1 MNVLNKFFDKI
12 YCINLD
18 SRTDRW
24 DECQQMF
31 SKYNLEVERFS
42 AFEPNVEATCCIS
55 NKKFSLIRTHR
66 EIIKICR
73 ENGLNNVLIFEDD
86 VEFCDYLPGYTK
98 ASLEE
103 RFNNSISHLPNDWN
117 VLYLGCGN
125 YTNNRSLVGGELY
138 KIGYG
143 LTTHAIAINKNFY
156 DTIIDKLEV
165 PFQELDTIYCELL
178 YKHNCFSYYPNLI
191 SQRESFSDIENKHVN
206 YDGLRDFF

>member
-1 MNVLNKFFDKI
+1 MNVLNQFFDKI

-24 DECQQMF
+24 NECQQMF

-42 AFEPNVEATCCIS
+42 AFEPNIEATCCIN

-66 EIIKICR
+66 EIIKICK
-73 ENGLNNVLIFEDD
+73 ENDINNVLIFEDD
-86 VEFCDYLPGYTK
+86 VEFCDYLPNYTK
-98 ASLEE
+98 SSFEE
-103 RFNNSISHLPNDWN
+103 RFNNSISYLPTDWN

-125 YTNNRSLVGGELY
+125 YTNNRSFVGGELY

-156 DTIIDKLEV
+156 DVILNKLES

-178 YKHNCFSYYPNLI
+178 HKHNCFSYYPNLI
-191 SQRESFSDIENKHVN
+191 SQRASFSDIENKHVN